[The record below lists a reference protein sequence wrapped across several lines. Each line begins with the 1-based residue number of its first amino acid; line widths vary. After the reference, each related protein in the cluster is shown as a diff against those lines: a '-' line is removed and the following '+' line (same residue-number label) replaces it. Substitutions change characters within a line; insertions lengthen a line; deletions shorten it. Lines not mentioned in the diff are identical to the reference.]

1 MDSEV
6 RRKEWQ
12 GYGLRG
18 QALPPP
24 YRPGSEGTM
33 EKFETVKGRAIP
45 LNRADVDTDQIISKE
60 FLKRIER
67 TGFGPF
73 AFDEWKKDP
82 EFVLNNP
89 EYKGAPIM
97 VTGPNF
103 GCGSSREHAP
113 WALEDMGLRAIIAP
127 SFADIFRNNCAKI
140 GLLTVTLP
148 QEDIDRL
155 IARAEELPSSE
166 LVVDLASQTVATA
179 DGTFSRHFDVDPF
192 VKHCL
197 LEGLDE
203 IGLTMLEGEAIDAF
217 EAKRPDLYPV
227 TTDAA

>member
-1 MDSEV
+1 
-6 RRKEWQ
+6 
-12 GYGLRG
+12 
-18 QALPPP
+18 
-24 YRPGSEGTM
+24 M
-33 EKFETVKGRAIP
+33 EKFSTVKGRAIP

-60 FLKRIER
+60 FLKRIDR

-73 AFDEWKKDP
+73 AFDEWRKDP
-82 EFVLNNP
+82 DFVLNNP
-89 EYKGAPIM
+89 AYKGAPIM

-113 WALEDMGLRAIIAP
+113 WALEDLGLRAIIAP

-148 QEDIDRL
+148 QKDIDHL

-166 LVVDLASQTVATA
+166 LVVDLESQTVSTA
-179 DGTFSRHFDVDPF
+179 DGSFVRQFEIDPF

-197 LEGLDE
+197 LEGLDD
-203 IGLTMLEGEAIDAF
+203 IGLTMQEAEAIERF
-217 EAKRPDLYPV
+217 EASRPEILPRTPAGV
-227 TTDAA
+227 